1 MTPEQWIHITAR
13 LDALEA
19 LTIAIAQTITQ
30 QDQLRA
36 AVASQKAILAAVSLN
51 TTQSDRETEE
61 VLACIARLEV
71 ALWSAAS

>member
-13 LDALEA
+13 LEALEA